1 MAAMKLTFIALLALC
16 LCLPVVGADKKPKF
30 VPNGPQ
36 AKAAIEKEIRFR
48 LDKPTGT
55 LTEPDLGKV
64 KTLDLT
70 RKKISDVSNLKG
82 LKQVRWLWLNSNQ
95 ICDVSALRNLRQL
108 SSLHLENNQLGD
120 TDSLKELRQLKELSI
135 NHNQIRDVSA
145 LKELRQ
151 LRYLDL
157 GFNQVTD
164 LSALKE
170 LKLLTHLDLRNNP
183 NLSNA
188 QVAEIRAA
196 LPKCRIYSNPTK

>member
-1 MAAMKLTFIALLALC
+1 MKPTFIALLALC
-16 LCLPVVGADKKPKF
+16 VCLPVAGADKKPKI
-30 VPNGPQ
+30 VPNGPK

-55 LTEPDLGKV
+55 LTESDLGKV

-82 LKQVRWLWLNSNQ
+82 LRQVRWLWLNSNQ
-95 ICDVSALRNLRQL
+95 ICDVSALRELRQL
-108 SSLHLENNQLGD
+108 TSLHLESNQLGD
-120 TDSLKELRQLKELSI
+120 ANSLKELRQLKELSI

-151 LRYLDL
+151 LTYLDL
-157 GFNQVTD
+157 GFNQVAD

-183 NLSNA
+183 DLPNA

>member
-1 MAAMKLTFIALLALC
+1 MQHMLIALLALC
-16 LCLPVVGADKKPKF
+16 LCMPVMGANKKPKI

-82 LKQVRWLWLNSNQ
+82 LRQVRWLWLNSNQ
-95 ICDVSALRNLRQL
+95 IRDVKALRELRQL
-108 SSLHLENNQLGD
+108 TSLHLESNQQGD
-120 TDSLKELRQLKELSI
+120 TDSFKELRQLKELSI

-183 NLSNA
+183 DLPNA

>member
-1 MAAMKLTFIALLALC
+1 MKPTFIALLTLC
-16 LCLPVVGADKKPKF
+16 LCLPVVRADKKPKI
-30 VPNGPQ
+30 VPNGPK

-48 LDKPTGT
+48 LDKPTGP

-64 KTLDLT
+64 KTLDLN
-70 RKKISDVSNLKG
+70 RKMISDVGALKG
-82 LKQVRWLWLNSNQ
+82 LKQVRWLWLNSNK
-95 ICDVSALRNLRQL
+95 ICDVSALRELSQL
-108 SSLHLENNQLGD
+108 TSLHLESNQLGD
-120 TDSLKELRQLKELSI
+120 ANSLKELRQLKELSI

-151 LRYLDL
+151 LTYLDL

-183 NLSNA
+183 DLANA
-188 QVAEIRAA
+188 QVLEIGVA

>member
-1 MAAMKLTFIALLALC
+1 MKPTFIALFALC
-16 LCLPVVGADKKPKF
+16 LCMPVARADKKPKII
-30 VPNGPQ
+30 PNGPK

-64 KTLDLT
+64 KVLDLT
-70 RKKISDVSNLKG
+70 RKKISDVSDLNG
-82 LKQVRWLWLNSNQ
+82 LRQVRWLWLNSNQ
-95 ICDVSALRNLRQL
+95 ICNVSALRELRQL
-108 SSLHLENNQLGD
+108 TSLHLESNQLGD
-120 TDSLKELRQLKELSI
+120 ANSLKELRQLKELSI

-151 LRYLDL
+151 LTYLDL

-183 NLSNA
+183 DLPNA
-188 QVAEIRAA
+188 QIAEIRAA

>member
-1 MAAMKLTFIALLALC
+1 MKPTFIALLALC
-16 LCLPVVGADKKPKF
+16 LPLVGVDKKPKIA
-30 VPNGPQ
+30 PNGPK

-70 RKKISDVSNLKG
+70 RKKISDVSDLKG
-82 LKQVRWLWLNSNQ
+82 LRQVRWLWLNSNQ
-95 ICDVSALRNLRQL
+95 ICDVSALRELRQL
-108 SSLHLENNQLGD
+108 TSLHLESNQLGD

-183 NLSNA
+183 DLPNA
-188 QVAEIRAA
+188 QVAQIRAA
-196 LPKCRIYSNPTK
+196 LPKCRIYSNATK

>member
-1 MAAMKLTFIALLALC
+1 MQHMLIALLALC
-16 LCLPVVGADKKPKF
+16 LCPPVMSANKKPKI

-70 RKKISDVSNLKG
+70 RKKISDVSDLKR
-82 LKQVRWLWLNSNQ
+82 LKQVKWLWLNSNQ
-95 ICDVSALRNLRQL
+95 ICNVSALRELRQL
-108 SSLHLENNQLGD
+108 TSLHLESNQMGD
-120 TDSLKELRQLKELSI
+120 ANSLKELRQLKELSI

-183 NLSNA
+183 DLPNA